1 MPTADEAQSA
11 QHWLD
16 EAQEALD
23 AGRGRTSV
31 RYLRH
36 ALRRAED
43 TARHDAERGGDA
55 AVVLFDS
62 LCHRVDQ
69 ADESAGLFSGPP
81 LKA

>member
-11 QHWLD
+11 QYWLD

-23 AGRGRTSV
+23 VGRGRTSV

-69 ADESAGLFSGPP
+69 ADESAGPFSGPP